1 MKQELWLIWRQPKTR
16 RRYKVGILS
25 FDKIYTFSYLNPEL
39 DDALKNGFTYFPGF
53 EDLQKEYRSEQLFA
67 NIATRL
73 PNPKRP
79 DYLNILNSYDL
90 DSSSSQFDILS
101 ATKGRLVTDS
111 YEFVPVFDSKK
122 IEFDIAGTRHSKY
135 ISECCQLIQVN
146 DLLTL
151 ELDPNNE
158 FDEHAIKV
166 LFIHDSKKYQ
176 LGFVP
181 RYYSKELTKLLNKK
195 VSYSAMVESLN
206 FESELNDEDVTVFV
220 KLIFNDNC

>member
-1 MKQELWLIWRQPKTR
+1 MKRELWLIWRQPKTR

-53 EDLQKEYRSEQLFA
+53 EDLQKEYESEQLFA

-111 YEFVPVFDSKK
+111 
-122 IEFDIAGTRHSKY
+122 
-135 ISECCQLIQVN
+135 
-146 DLLTL
+146 
-151 ELDPNNE
+151 
-158 FDEHAIKV
+158 
-166 LFIHDSKKYQ
+166 
-176 LGFVP
+176 
-181 RYYSKELTKLLNKK
+181 
-195 VSYSAMVESLN
+195 
-206 FESELNDEDVTVFV
+206 
-220 KLIFNDNC
+220 

>member
-122 IEFDIAGTRHSKY
+122 IEFDIAGTRHSKD

-166 LFIHDSKKYQ
+166 FFIHDSKKYQ